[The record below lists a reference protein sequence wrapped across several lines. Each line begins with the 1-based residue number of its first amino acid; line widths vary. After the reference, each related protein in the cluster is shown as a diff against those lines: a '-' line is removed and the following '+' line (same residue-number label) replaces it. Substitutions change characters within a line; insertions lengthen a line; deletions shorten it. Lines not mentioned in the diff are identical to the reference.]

1 MRYRSF
7 GKSGHVVSAVS
18 LLLDG
23 TSRHSAREWRNLVRV
38 ALDCGINGFEIA
50 GDVPALLEGA
60 AEGFAAVERELLF
73 VTWRPTR
80 FAADPANTVEAFV
93 ARTGLDYLD
102 MMAFDGPPPDA
113 PSLELLKGTRRVR
126 AYGLCGQDDDSDLL
140 LARGA
145 FDALSAPYSPASG
158 WKERNRIKAAAARDM
173 AVVAHSICPD
183 EVVPRP
189 QGVLKKSFFRNRANP
204 LAGAGSYRFMDSTP
218 GWTPEE
224 ICLAYVLTE
233 PSVTTVRMAAETPEK
248 IERLAEVPE
257 KDLPTGIAAQI
268 EMARFSVAS
277 A

>member
-7 GKSGHVVSAVS
+7 GKSGQVVSAVS

-23 TSRHSAREWRNLVRV
+23 RSRHSAREWRNLVRL

-50 GDVPALLEGA
+50 GESPTLIEGA
-60 AEGFAAVERELLF
+60 AEGFSAVERDLLF
-73 VTWRPTR
+73 VTWRPTML
-80 FAADPANTVEAFV
+80 AAEPANTVEAFV
-93 ARTGLDYLD
+93 ARTGLEYLD
-102 MMAFDGPPPDA
+102 MMAFDGCP
-113 PSLELLKGTRRVR
+113 PSLEGLKATRRVR
-126 AYGLCGQDDDSDLL
+126 AYGLAGQDDESDLL

-183 EVVPRP
+183 SVLPRP
-189 QGVLKKSFFRNRANP
+189 EGLLKRSGLFKDKANP
-204 LAGAGSYRFMDSTP
+204 LAGVGSYRFMEATP

-233 PSVTTVRMAAETPEK
+233 PSITTVRMEIDRPEQL
-248 IERLAEVPE
+248 ERLAEVPE
-257 KDLPTGIAAQI
+257 KDLPTGVAAQI
-268 EMARFSVAS
+268 EMARFSAAS

>member
-7 GKSGHVVSAVS
+7 GKSGQIVSAVS

-23 TSRHSAREWRNLVRV
+23 RSRQSAREWRNLVRV

-50 GDVPALLEGA
+50 GDSPAVIEGA
-60 AEGFAAVERELLF
+60 AQGLSEVERELLF
-73 VTWRPTR
+73 VTWRPSAL
-80 FAADPANTVEAFV
+80 AADPSNTVEAFV

-102 MMAFDGPPPDA
+102 LMAFDGPPP
-113 PSLELLKGTRRVR
+113 SLETLRGTRRVR
-126 AYGLCGQDDDSDLL
+126 AYGLAGQDDESDLL
-140 LARGA
+140 LTRGA

-173 AVVAHSICPD
+173 AVVAHSICP
-183 EVVPRP
+183 EAVLPRP
-189 QGVLKKSFFRNRANP
+189 EGLLKKSGLFRDKANP
-204 LAGAGSYRFMDSTP
+204 LAGAGGYRFMDSTP

-233 PSVTTVRMAAETPEK
+233 PSVTTVRLEIDRP
-248 IERLAEVPE
+248 ERLERIAEVTE
-257 KDLPTGIAAQI
+257 KDLPTGVAAQI
-268 EMARFSVAS
+268 EMARFSA

>member
-7 GKSGHVVSAVS
+7 GKSGQVVSAVS

-23 TSRHSAREWRNLVRV
+23 KSRHSAREWRNLVRI

-50 GDVPALLEGA
+50 GEVPALIEGA
-60 AEGFAAVERELLF
+60 AEGFSAVERELLF
-73 VTWRPTR
+73 VTWRPTV

-93 ARTGLDYLD
+93 ARTGLEYLD
-102 MMAFDGPPPDA
+102 LMAFDGPPPNA
-113 PSLELLKGTRRVR
+113 PSLEGLKGTRRVR
-126 AYGLCGQDDDSDLL
+126 AYGLGGQDNESDLL

-173 AVVAHSICPD
+173 AVVAHSVCPD
-183 EVVPRP
+183 AVLPKP
-189 QGVLKKSFFRNRANP
+189 QGVLKKSFFRDRANP
-204 LAGAGSYRFMDSTP
+204 LSGAGSYRFMDSTP

-233 PSVTTVRMAAETPEK
+233 PSVTTVRMEVDRAEH
-248 IERLAEVPE
+248 IERLADVPE
-257 KDLPTGIAAQI
+257 KDLPTGVAAQI

>member
-7 GKSGHVVSAVS
+7 GKSGQVVSAVS

-23 TSRHSAREWRNLVRV
+23 RSRQSAREWRNLVRL
-38 ALDCGINGFEIA
+38 ALDLGINGFELA
-50 GDVPALLEGA
+50 GESPALIEGA
-60 AEGFAAVERELLF
+60 AEGLAAVERDLLF
-73 VTWRPTR
+73 VTWRPTA

-93 ARTGLDYLD
+93 ARTGLGYLD
-102 MMAFDGPPPDA
+102 MMAFDGPPPNA
-113 PSLELLKGTRRVR
+113 PSLDDLRRTRRVR
-126 AYGLCGQDDDSDLL
+126 AYGLAGQDDESDLL

-145 FDALSAPYSPASG
+145 FEALAAPYSPASG

-183 EVVPRP
+183 EVLPRP
-189 QGVLKKSFFRNRANP
+189 EGVLKRSLFRDRANP
-204 LAGAGSYRFMDSTP
+204 LVGVGTYRFMDATP

-233 PSVTTVRMAAETPEK
+233 PAITTARVEVDRPERL
-248 IERLAEVPE
+248 ERLAEVPE
-257 KDLPTGIAAQI
+257 KDLPTGVAAQI
-268 EMARFSVAS
+268 EMARFSAAS